1 LPRLAVVYH
10 SASGSTSR
18 LVEAAVEG
26 AADPAIAEST
36 GVEIDVRVLSALD
49 AGADDV
55 LSANGYLLGTPEY
68 FGYMSG
74 ALKDFFDRTYYP
86 CLEHTRGRPY
96 GLVVKAGGDGSAAVA
111 AVQPLTAGLE
121 WRPVVKPLVVT
132 GDLVA
137 ADFEAARELGATL
150 AAGMAAGLW

>member
-1 LPRLAVVYH
+1 MPRLAVVYH

-55 LSANGYLLGTPEY
+55 LSANGFVCRPGYLN
-68 FGYMSG
+68 
-74 ALKDFFDRTYYP
+74 
-86 CLEHTRGRPY
+86 
-96 GLVVKAGGDGSAAVA
+96 
-111 AVQPLTAGLE
+111 Q
-121 WRPVVKPLVVT
+121 
-132 GDLVA
+132 
-137 ADFEAARELGATL
+137 
-150 AAGMAAGLW
+150 